1 MIYFFN
7 QEKLIIVP
15 YYATSL
21 DNTQAREET
30 LLGMRCTTWICKIIR
45 GGGVRV

>member
-15 YYATSL
+15 QNATSMA
-21 DNTQAREET
+21 NTQAREET
-30 LLGMRCTTWICKIIR
+30 FQGMKCTTWICKIIR
-45 GGGVRV
+45 GGGVSA